1 MHRLDRQVT
10 KAQAVESCLKSLG
23 FLEDIYEIFVPPKQD
38 YAIVKFETV
47 DDARHVFYTLQAY
60 VLHEW
65 MLDFEPMSDREHLKL
80 LIDVRNKLQKK
91 LHVLQMA
98 AWSSS
103 YDHGTFQKLAKVQQD
118 LLQKTDALTVLVKQ
132 SLRQVD
138 FKVKEQG
145 LPKTQA
151 TLTELLGTDA
161 VSFMEAKH
169 GSVVNFIEK
178 EMDKL
183 ASWIYK
189 PQGELQDTWPAH
201 KDVSAQMEEYR
212 NHQQQVRMH
221 QRRQQELE
229 EMMLA
234 PDTCQEMLM
243 HSTQKQEQLQSK
255 QTLGVA
261 DADFAMLMFRRSK
274 LGDAKRLCLRAVQI
288 SWTSS
293 ATSLDQPCLSLLVEV
308 DRELDRNTA
317 VLTELVTRALA
328 RAVAGDEERPQSL
341 ASMAKLLGSDVIR
354 FCEEKCDSLGT
365 IYCSLTPCLVF

>member
-23 FLEDIYEIFVPPKQD
+23 FQEDIYEIFVPPKQD
-38 YAIVKFETV
+38 YAIVKFETL

-91 LHVLQMA
+91 LHVLQAA

-103 YDHGTFQKLAKVQQD
+103 HDHGTFQKLARVQQD

-138 FKVKEQG
+138 FKVREQG

-151 TLTELLGTDA
+151 TLIELLGTDA

-178 EMDKL
+178 EMDKV
-183 ASWIYK
+183 ASWIHK
-189 PQGELQDTWPAH
+189 PQGELQDTWPGH
-201 KDVSAQMEEYR
+201 KDVSAQLEEYR
-212 NHQQQVRMH
+212 NHQQQVRM
-221 QRRQQELE
+221 QQQRQQELE

-234 PDTCQEMLM
+234 PDTCQEKLM
-243 HSTQKQEQLQSK
+243 ASTQKHEQLQSK

-328 RAVAGDEERPQSL
+328 RAIAGDEERPQSL

-365 IYCSLTPCLVF
+365 TYCSLTPCLVF